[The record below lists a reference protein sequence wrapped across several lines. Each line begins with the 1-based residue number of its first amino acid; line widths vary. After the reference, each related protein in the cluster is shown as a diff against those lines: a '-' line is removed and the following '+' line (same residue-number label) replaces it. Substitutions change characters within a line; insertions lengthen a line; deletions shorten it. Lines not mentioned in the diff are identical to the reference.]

1 MAIEE
6 RELDRMNQ
14 EEQTTE
20 KGTIFSVTVVGVF
33 ILLLYLVIFGLYM
46 SRV

>member
-1 MAIEE
+1 MAINEN
-6 RELDRMNQ
+6 ELNNATK

-33 ILLLYLVIFGLYM
+33 IFLLYLVIFGIYM
-46 SRV
+46 SRI

>member
-6 RELDRMNQ
+6 REIETMNQ

>member
-6 RELDRMNQ
+6 RDLDPTAQ